1 VRRFARAP
9 AHILIACMAKSGSTF
24 LSDIIAE
31 LPGFR
36 RAMLVPAYGRRAQ
49 ELDEVC
55 LQAFDRDDY
64 VAQNHVPY
72 SDHTAELC
80 GDYGLAPVV
89 LVRDLLD
96 VVVSLRDHL
105 RRQGPVSPI
114 FFAEREHARLDDA
127 RLAMMLVRLALPWYL
142 NFYLTWRN
150 APDALLISYE
160 DLAAAPAATVS
171 RILAFAGAAVDP
183 GEVRAAVAR
192 VERAG
197 ASRFNV
203 GVAGRGAELPPE
215 AVRGV
220 LELIDYYPEAAGD
233 PYLASVRR
241 RCEAVLAGSIP
252 SEAGAA
258 ALLAQPARSPLGP
271 RVLLARWWRR
281 NAARLVMR
289 ALAPLALASG
299 AIAYWLWR
307 DDLIPDGARFG
318 ALDDALL
325 LLAAGLIA
333 GRLTLHKPRRPPLRP
348 GRRGWVDQR

>member
-1 VRRFARAP
+1 MRRFAQAP

-36 RAMLVPAYGRRAQ
+36 RAMLVPAHGRRGQ

-105 RRQGPVSPI
+105 RNEGPVSPI
-114 FFAEREHARLDDA
+114 FFAGPHHAALDDE

-142 NFYLTWRN
+142 NFYMTWRE
-150 APDALLISYE
+150 APDALLIDYE
-160 DLAAAPAATVS
+160 DLARAPVATVS
-171 RILAFAGAAVDP
+171 KILAFAGAAVKPAD
-183 GEVRAAVAR
+183 VRAAVAR
-192 VERAG
+192 VQRDR

-203 GVAGRGAELPPE
+203 GVAGRGAELSPE
-215 AVRGV
+215 VVRAV
-220 LELIDYYPEAAGD
+220 LELTDYYPEAAGD
-233 PYLASVRR
+233 PYMASVRR
-241 RCEAVLAGSIP
+241 RCEALLSGPGSP
-252 SEAGAA
+252 RAPAA
-258 ALLAQPARSPLGP
+258 EGLPKRPRSSPKTP
-271 RVLLARWWRR
+271 ILARWWRR
-281 NAARLVMR
+281 NAARVVMR
-289 ALAPLALASG
+289 GLAPLALAG
-299 AIAYWLWR
+299 AAGAYWLWR
-307 DDLIPDGARFG
+307 NDLIPDGTRFG
-318 ALDDALL
+318 AADDALL

-348 GRRGWVDQR
+348 NRRGWPSSA

>member
-1 VRRFARAP
+1 
-9 AHILIACMAKSGSTF
+9 MAKSGSTF
-24 LSDIIAE
+24 LSDVIAA

-36 RAMLVPAYGRRAQ
+36 RAMLVPAYGRRGQ
-49 ELDEVC
+49 ELDETC
-55 LQAFDRDDY
+55 LQAFDADDY

-105 RRQGPVSPI
+105 RQQGPVSPI
-114 FFAEREHARLDDA
+114 FFAEREHAGLDDA

-150 APDALLISYE
+150 APDALLVTYE
-160 DLAAAPAATVS
+160 ELAAAPAATVS
-171 RILAFAGAAVDP
+171 RILAFAGAAVGP
-183 GEVRAAVAR
+183 AEVEAAVAR
-192 VERAG
+192 VEREG

-241 RCEAVLAGSIP
+241 RCEALLSTPVPPGATTAAPLART
-252 SEAGAA
+252 
-258 ALLAQPARSPLGP
+258 ARSPLRSP
-271 RVLLARWWRR
+271 VWARWWRR
-281 NAARLVMR
+281 NAAAVVMR
-289 ALAPLALASG
+289 GLAPLALAGG
-299 AIAYWLWR
+299 AIAYGLWR
-307 DDLIPDGARFG
+307 HDLIPDGTRFG

-333 GRLTLHKPRRPPLRP
+333 GRLTLYKPRRPPLRP
-348 GRRGWVDQR
+348 DRRGWVGQR

>member
-1 VRRFARAP
+1 
-9 AHILIACMAKSGSTF
+9 MAKSGSTF

-36 RAMLVPAYGRRAQ
+36 RAMLVPAHGRRGQ

-55 LQAFDRDDY
+55 LQAFDHDNY

-72 SDHTAELC
+72 SDHTADLC

-114 FFAEREHARLDDA
+114 FFAGPGHAALDDE

-142 NFYLTWRN
+142 NFYMTWRD
-150 APDALLISYE
+150 APDAMLVTYE
-160 DLAAAPAATVS
+160 ALAAAPGAAVA
-171 RILAFAGAAVDP
+171 RILTFAGAAVDHA
-183 GEVRAAVAR
+183 EVQAAVAR
-192 VERAG
+192 VQRNG

-203 GVAGRGAELPPE
+203 GVAGRGADLPP
-215 AVRGV
+215 AAIRGV
-220 LELIDYYPEAAGD
+220 LELIDFYPEAAGD

-241 RCEAVLAGSIP
+241 RCVALLSGPVAP
-252 SEAGAA
+252 AA
-258 ALLAQPARSPLGP
+258 AAAAPLADRARWSP
-271 RVLLARWWRR
+271 RSSVLARWWRR
-281 NAARLVMR
+281 NAARVVMR
-289 ALAPLALASG
+289 VLAPLAFAG
-299 AIAYWLWR
+299 AALAYWLWR
-307 DDLIPDGARFG
+307 DDLIPDGTRFG
-318 ALDDALL
+318 PVDDALL
-325 LLAAGLIA
+325 LFAAGLIA

-348 GRRGWVDQR
+348 ERRGWT